1 MMYRSPYRGNIRP
14 KLSSMPIQRSE
25 ARVHLNVYKL
35 AVEKERLE
43 RELIN
48 LETRRQQ
55 LKERLGVLNAQM
67 EQELSWAEK
76 SRNLSAQGL
85 GLPIKNGRN
94 SVQTM
99 TLNY

>member
-1 MMYRSPYRGNIRP
+1 MYGSPYRGKIRP
-14 KLSSMPIQRSE
+14 KLSSMPVQRSE

-43 RELIN
+43 QELRN

-55 LKERLGVLNAQM
+55 LRERLGILNNQI
-67 EQELSWAEK
+67 EQELLWTKQNRDRSIK
-76 SRNLSAQGL
+76 GFNL
-85 GLPIKNGRN
+85 PVKNINN

>member
-1 MMYRSPYRGNIRP
+1 MYRSPYRGKIRP
-14 KLSSMPIQRSE
+14 KLSSMPVQRSE

-43 RELIN
+43 RELVN
-48 LETRRQQ
+48 LEARRQQ
-55 LKERLGVLNAQM
+55 LREHLGVLNNQIK
-67 EQELSWAEK
+67 QELSWVEK
-76 SRNLSAQGL
+76 SRDRISKGL
-85 GLPIKNGRN
+85 DLPTKTVHS

>member
-1 MMYRSPYRGNIRP
+1 MYRSPYRGKIRP
-14 KLSSMPIQRSE
+14 KLSSMPVQRSE

-43 RELIN
+43 QELRN

-55 LKERLGVLNAQM
+55 LRERLGILNNQI
-67 EQELSWAEK
+67 EQELLWAK
-76 SRNLSAQGL
+76 KNRDRSIKGFNL
-85 GLPIKNGRN
+85 PVNNINN